1 MERRR
6 AENMRLRTVGSPVA
20 MFARARRAAASE
32 TLTVSTS
39 AEPGC
44 EAGVGR
50 LFTSSAGAMG
60 ATVHPDA
67 VHANRKRYP
76 SEG

>member
-1 MERRR
+1 
-6 AENMRLRTVGSPVA
+6 MRLRTVGSPVA
-20 MFARARRAAASE
+20 IFARARRASSSD
-32 TLTVSTS
+32 TFITSTS

-44 EAGVGR
+44 GAGVGR

-67 VHANRKRYP
+67 VHANRKGCP